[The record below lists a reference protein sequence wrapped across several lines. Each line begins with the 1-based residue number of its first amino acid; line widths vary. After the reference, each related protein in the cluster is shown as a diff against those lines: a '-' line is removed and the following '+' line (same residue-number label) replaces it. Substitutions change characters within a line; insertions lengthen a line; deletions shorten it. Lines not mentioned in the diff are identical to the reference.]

1 MAVMALSVLTA
12 WGVGAVFTSSAGA
25 GHLTVTAVSG
35 SAYGARVVALSGGNV
50 NPPVPMVTLPPAGG
64 GPITDS
70 STGVSVG
77 ALTTGSMN
85 VSTQG
90 TLGVGPV
97 GQATSSSVVNNASV
111 PTNPPSS
118 PPLFEAFRLDSQCT
132 ATAGGVTGSAS
143 FVGGFVRNTAID
155 FAPAPNTV
163 ISDPLYGNVI
173 LNEQIVNNTPTGY
186 SIIVNAAHISRFP
199 SDDIILGQSH
209 CDTTFALAPPDTST
223 STTLPPTSSTTLPP
237 ASSTTLPPASST
249 TLPPTSSTTMVPGD
263 EQRCRM
269 ETATIVGTP
278 GDDYLV
284 GTPGNDVISG
294 LGGNDRI
301 LGLGGDDVICGGAG
315 DDRLVGGSG
324 GDLIVGGEGADYI
337 VGDAGADV
345 LVGGVGNDR
354 IRGGPGDDK
363 LDGKEGIDE
372 CRGGAGTNTILNCEN

>member
-1 MAVMALSVLTA
+1 MTTAALRSVRRRRSVAVLALTVVSV
-12 WGVGAVFTSSAGA
+12 WGAGA
-25 GHLTVTAVSG
+25 LPASAATTVTAVSG
-35 SAYGARVVALSGGNV
+35 DAFGARVVALSGNV
-50 NPPVPMVTLPPAGG
+50 NPPVPSVTLPPAGG

-70 STGVSVG
+70 SPGVSVPALSTG
-77 ALTTGSMN
+77 AMN

-90 TLGVGPV
+90 TIGPA
-97 GQATSSSVVNNASV
+97 GQAQSSSVVNNATV
-111 PTNPPSS
+111 PTNPPSN
-118 PPLFEAFRLDSQCT
+118 PPLFTAFRLDSQCT
-132 ATAGGVTGSAS
+132 ATATGVTGSAS

-155 FAPAPNTV
+155 FAPAPNTS
-163 ISDPLYGNVI
+163 INDPLFGSVI
-173 LNEQIVNNTPTGY
+173 LNEQIVTPTPTGI
-186 SIIVNAAHISRFP
+186 SITVNAAHISRFP

-223 STTLPPTSSTTLPP
+223 STTLPPT
-237 ASSTTLPPASST
+237 SSTTLPPASST

-372 CRGGAGTNTILNCEN
+372 CRGGAGTDTILNCEN

>member
-90 TLGVGPV
+90 TLGVG
-97 GQATSSSVVNNASV
+97 GQATSSSVVNNATV

-143 FVGGFVRNTAID
+143 FVGGFVRNTAIP
-155 FAPAPNTV
+155 FAPAPNTP
-163 ISDPLYGNVI
+163 INDPLYGNVI
-173 LNEQIVNNTPTGY
+173 VNEQIVTNTPTGT
-186 SIIVNAAHISRFP
+186 SITVNAAHISRFP
-199 SDDIILGQSH
+199 ADDIILGQSH
-209 CDTTFALAPPDTST
+209 CDTTFAATVTTTTSTSTTSTTTTSTTTT
-223 STTLPPTSSTTLPP
+223 STTLPPTTT
-237 ASSTTLPPASST
+237 
-249 TLPPTSSTTMVPGD
+249 TSSTMPGPT
-263 EQRCRM
+263 CNGKPV
-269 ETATIVGTP
+269 TITGTSGADRIFGTP
-278 GDDYLV
+278 A
-284 GTPGNDVISG
+284 NDVILG
-294 LGGNDRI
+294 LGGNDSI
-301 LGLGGDDVICGGAG
+301 YGYGGDDSICAG
-315 DDRLVGGSG
+315 DGVDIAYG
-324 GDLIVGGEGADYI
+324 GD
-337 VGDAGADV
+337 
-345 LVGGVGNDR
+345 GNDFVD
-354 IRGGPGDDK
+354 GGPGDDRVIG
-363 LDGKEGIDE
+363 DAGNDTV
-372 CRGGAGTNTILNCEN
+372 RGGTGSDRIFGNAGTNQYFGDGLPADTDYCYRGPGTNTYTDCDILV